1 MSTAKNGRS
10 GCAIDD
16 IIIGNSRA
24 IREVRGI
31 IKFAAAAKASVLVT
45 GPSGSGK
52 ELVAEA
58 LHRVSARAD
67 SNFIAVNS
75 GAIPRELIES
85 EMFGHEKGSFTGAI
99 NRRIGYF
106 EQADK
111 GTLFLDE
118 IGDMPFD
125 MQVRLLR
132 VLEDQKVRRI
142 GSNDD
147 VCVDVRLIAATNQCL
162 ETAIAEGRFRE
173 DLFYRLAVL
182 PIELPSLAERIDD
195 IPILVQHFLSKG
207 FAMDAPPRFD
217 DDAMG
222 VLMAYDW
229 PGNIRELR
237 NLVERAAVFF
247 PDGDIGTTQIEMLM
261 RPVKSARKKAAMAP
275 ALAPTPPVFKG
286 DGPGQD
292 GGMPASHSHISGAHA
307 TGSDGRMSIHL
318 REHLQNEE
326 KRVLLEALETS
337 GGVVS
342 TAARMVHLRRTTFVE
357 KMKRYHIDRGMA
369 MSH

>member
-1 MSTAKNGRS
+1 MNA
-10 GCAIDD
+10 AIDD
-16 IIIGNSRA
+16 IIIGDSKA

-58 LHRVSARAD
+58 LHRVSSRAGG
-67 SNFIAVNS
+67 NFVAVNS
-75 GAIPRELIES
+75 GAIPGELIES

-99 NRRIGYF
+99 NRRIGHF
-106 EQADK
+106 EQAHE

-147 VCVDVRLIAATNQCL
+147 VSVDVRLIAATNQCL
-162 ETAIAEGRFRE
+162 ETAIAQGRFRE

-182 PIELPSLAERIDD
+182 PIELPSLAERIED
-195 IPILVQHFLSKG
+195 IPILVEHFLSKG
-207 FAMDAPPRFD
+207 FAVDAPPRFGLA
-217 DDAMG
+217 AMQA
-222 VLMAYDW
+222 LMAHSW

-247 PDGDIGTTQIEMLM
+247 PDGDIGEEQIELLL
-261 RPVKSARKKAAMAP
+261 RPSKSKAKPVVASP
-275 ALAPTPPVFKG
+275 AVAAEATQAVSAPTV
-286 DGPGQD
+286 
-292 GGMPASHSHISGAHA
+292 GA
-307 TGSDGRMSIHL
+307 TNNGRRMSIHL

-326 KRVLLEALETS
+326 KRVLLEALEFS

-342 TAARMVHLRRTTFVE
+342 TAARMVHLQRTTFVE
-357 KMKRYHIDRGMA
+357 KMKRYQIDRGMA
-369 MSH
+369 LSH

>member
-1 MSTAKNGRS
+1 MTMGGLVNNHNEI
-10 GCAIDD
+10 AIDD
-16 IIIGNSRA
+16 IIIGDSRA
-24 IREVRGI
+24 IREVRGT

-58 LHRVSARAD
+58 LHCVSSRA
-67 SNFIAVNS
+67 SANFVAVNS

-85 EMFGHEKGSFTGAI
+85 ELFGHEKGSFTGAI

-106 EQADK
+106 EQASN

-118 IGDMPFD
+118 IGEMPCD

-142 GSNDD
+142 GSNED
-147 VCVDVRLIAATNQCL
+147 VRVNVRLIAATNQCL
-162 ETAIAEGRFRE
+162 DTAIADGRFRE

-182 PIELPSLAERIDD
+182 PIELPSLAQRVED
-195 IPILVQHFLSKG
+195 IPMLVEHFLGKG
-207 FAMDAPPRFD
+207 FAVDAPPRFD
-217 DDAMG
+217 ICAMRA
-222 VLMAYDW
+222 LMAHDW

-247 PDGDIGTTQIEMLM
+247 PDGDIGAEQIEMLL
-261 RPVKSARKKAAMAP
+261 RPAKPSRRM
-275 ALAPTPPVFKG
+275 
-286 DGPGQD
+286 Q
-292 GGMPASHSHISGAHA
+292 A
-307 TGSDGRMSIHL
+307 TGSDAELKLVVPTPAAASKGRMAIHL
-318 REHLQNEE
+318 RDHLQNEE
-326 KRVLLEALETS
+326 KRVLLEALEYS

-342 TAARMVHLRRTTFVE
+342 AAARMVNLRRTTFVE
-357 KMKRYHIDRGMA
+357 KMKRYEIDRGMV
-369 MSH
+369 MSN

>member
-1 MSTAKNGRS
+1 MSGLVND
-10 GCAIDD
+10 CEEIAIDD
-16 IIIGNSRA
+16 IIIGNSRV

-58 LHRVSARAD
+58 LHRVSSRA
-67 SNFIAVNS
+67 SGNFVAVNS

-85 EMFGHEKGSFTGAI
+85 ELFGHEKGSFTGAI

-106 EQADK
+106 EQASN

-118 IGDMPFD
+118 IGEMPCD

-147 VCVDVRLIAATNQCL
+147 VCVNVRLIAATNQCL

-182 PIELPSLAERIDD
+182 PIELPSLAERVED
-195 IPILVQHFLSKG
+195 IPMLVEHFLGKG
-207 FAMDAPPRFD
+207 FAVDAPPRFD
-217 DDAMG
+217 TSAMRA
-222 VLMAYDW
+222 LMAHDW

-247 PDGDIGTTQIEMLM
+247 PDGDISDEQIAMLLRPARSVRKAQALASDQAEMQLI
-261 RPVKSARKKAAMAP
+261 AP
-275 ALAPTPPVFKG
+275 ASPVSGKG
-286 DGPGQD
+286 RK
-292 GGMPASHSHISGAHA
+292 A
-307 TGSDGRMSIHL
+307 IHL

-326 KRVLLEALETS
+326 KRVLLEALEYS

-342 TAARMVHLRRTTFVE
+342 AAARMVNLRRTTFVE
-357 KMKRYHIDRGMA
+357 KMKRYEIDRGMA
-369 MSH
+369 MVA